1 MPMIPEGL
9 RYTKDHEWA
18 REDGELVVIGI
29 THYAQDQLGDV
40 VFIEMPAVGKAV
52 AAGDTFGVV
61 EAVKTVSD
69 LYAPLGGTIAEV
81 NPALADQPGLVNQSP
96 YGEGWMIKIKPAA
109 AGDFAALLDAPAYA
123 ALLESHA
130 G

>member
-1 MPMIPEGL
+1 MIPDGL

-18 REDGELVVIGI
+18 KKDGDAIVVGI

-40 VFIEMPAVGKAV
+40 VFIEMPAVGRKV

-69 LYAPLGGTIAEV
+69 LYAPLAGTITEV
-81 NPALADQPGLVNQSP
+81 NGALAGEPGLVNQSP
-96 YGEGWMIKIKPAA
+96 YEAGWMIKLRPDAA
-109 AGDFAALLDAPAYA
+109 ADYDALLDAAAYS
-123 ALLESHA
+123 ALIESHSA
-130 G
+130 

>member
-1 MPMIPEGL
+1 MIPEGL

-18 REDGELVVIGI
+18 KQDGELVVIGI

-96 YGEGWMIKIKPAA
+96 YEDGWMIKIKPAA